1 MLMVSPFPTLT
12 QLMYSLSPWLK
23 TSFHQLFFLLEKT
36 RHQSAGGMVLCLR
49 LKLVGCIPVQEL
61 SFFQSSLAQFL
72 LGKLGPLSFCFL
84 YTVTFMHTQIVEQ
97 IKVYTTSVHD
107 TCI

>member
-1 MLMVSPFPTLT
+1 ML
-12 QLMYSLSPWLK
+12 Y
-23 TSFHQLFFLLEKT
+23 
-36 RHQSAGGMVLCLR
+36 LR

-72 LGKLGPLSFCFL
+72 LGKLGTLSFCFL
-84 YTVTFMHTQIVEQ
+84 YQVTFIHMIQIVEQ
-97 IKVYTTSVHD
+97 IKVFTSVYD

>member
-1 MLMVSPFPTLT
+1 ML
-12 QLMYSLSPWLK
+12 Y
-23 TSFHQLFFLLEKT
+23 
-36 RHQSAGGMVLCLR
+36 LR

-72 LGKLGPLSFCFL
+72 LGKSGPLSFFL